1 MNFKF
6 SVAIITLNEEKNI
19 ERCLKSVSDLSD
31 DIVVVDSGSIDKTK
45 EICEAYNVRFYFN
58 EFKDYGTQKS
68 YAANLTKYN
77 FVLNIDADEVLSD
90 ELRKSILSLKN
101 LENRNIAFSF
111 NRLNFYCGK
120 AVRSCGWYPDK
131 KIRLWNKNFGNWEG
145 MVHEKLVF
153 KTKPEILH
161 LKGDLL
167 HYTYNSYLEHF
178 QRSIKYAAESAEKEF
193 KNGKRASLLKV
204 YTSFCTK
211 FFIIY
216 IIKLGFLDGLIGFII
231 SITTAYATFFKNLQL
246 YRKQKLKN
254 FCE

>member
-1 MNFKF
+1 MIFKF
-6 SVAIITLNEEKNI
+6 SVAIITFNEEKNI
-19 ERCLKSVSDLSD
+19 ERCIKSVIDLSD
-31 DIVVVDSGSIDKTK
+31 DIVVVDSGSTDKTK
-45 EICEAYNVRFYFN
+45 EICERYKIRFYYN

-68 YAANLTKYN
+68 YASNLTKYN

-90 ELRKSILSLKN
+90 DMRKSIISLKDF
-101 LENRNIAFSF
+101 ENHNIAFSF
-111 NRLNFYCGK
+111 NRLNFFCGK
-120 AVRSCGWYPDK
+120 PVRYCGWYPDR

-145 MVHEKLVF
+145 TVHEKLVF

-167 HYTYNSYLEHF
+167 HYTYNSYMEYF
-178 QRSIKYAAESAEKEF
+178 QRSIKYAYESAEKEF
-193 KNGKRASLLKV
+193 KTGKRAGLLKV

-216 IIKLGFLDGLIGFII
+216 IFKLGFLDGLTGFII

-246 YRKQKLKN
+246 YTKQK
-254 FCE
+254 